1 MIDWVVEMMRQ
12 HPTNALVQRQS
23 AILVRNMVVRNTEN
37 RPLFL
42 EKGSEALLRAAKKA
56 HPRNCTDVGS
66 AALRDL
72 GLDNYNEGW
81 KAGGE
86 QMDKFLK

>member
-1 MIDWVVEMMRQ
+1 MAHASFPAALLQVGVAEWLLQAMRDN
-12 HPTNALVQRQS
+12 PTSSIVQRQS
-23 AILVRNMVVRNTEN
+23 AILLRNMVVRNTEN

-42 EKGSEALLRAAKKA
+42 DGGAEALLRAAKKA

-72 GLDNYNEGW
+72 GLDNYNE
-81 KAGGE
+81 
-86 QMDKFLK
+86 